1 MAVVAFLAAAVVPE
15 HVHAGAEPSGSIG
28 YSGNGSIAG
37 CASRRIDASETGVV
51 AWQAML
57 Y

>member
-28 YSGNGSIAG
+28 YSGSSCIAG
-37 CASRRIDASETGVV
+37 VASRGVDASETGVV